1 MIKFLLVFSFLLFCS
16 PQKLF
21 SKDNSDY
28 KSFKESYQNFQNI
41 REKDRSIDKIT
52 KDISLFLEAKK
63 DFYEGRKSP
72 SKKSWLSLFQ
82 KNPAHMK
89 DEFIEL
95 WTELLKS
102 ESLETETILSQA
114 KSYKIMSPVKK
125 ILIPS
130 QKKKN
135 TTSKQIKN
143 FIRENGLEQRI
154 PINPRENLTKKTLL
168 TKSKKSLLHKVLLLV
183 ALEEDD
189 DQEEVLKLA
198 PKLEEELRKVE
209 SLSYLVFPITRIKAK
224 TMRHTGLRREAAKTY
239 QNLCLSW
246 DRFPSENFPSNIKQD
261 RIKLDEANDCLWSAR
276 YNALIGKKK
285 IAEKHSDKA
294 MRLLQKLRKKKL
306 SPLFSAESK
315 ELLLEAYYVKSFR
328 IALYFGEWA
337 EGLKWSEKALKI
349 YSKRMKRKWLDHF
362 TWLKGLSHYFLGNHK
377 EAHTSWK
384 SSLKRNLSL
393 SSQEKRLYWLT
404 QTSEKLKRKKEK
416 AQYESRLLKEHPFAF
431 YTTHY
436 LGKTPKIPAS
446 LQLKVKISSEEKQK
460 LNPKNKL
467 LVSMI
472 RSEILIES
480 GLIELA
486 KGELDNSLTL
496 TKPRKFNQ
504 KNLDFYLYLSRLL
517 KSAELYRKSIWLTG
531 VLGRHYRNFWSKNPE
546 ALKTYY
552 PEAFKEKFSQTA
564 NEYSV
569 TPSLLYAI
577 ARRESLFD
585 PEAESA
591 ANALGLMQ
599 VTPKTGKEI
608 AKKLQLKTFEPKED
622 LKKVDHNLLISGSYV
637 DSLIDYHDEDL
648 VKVISSYNAGEFCTD
663 QWSKI
668 PQEDQKLWI
677 ELIPFSETRKY
688 IKAVL
693 SSMKIYEK
701 ILDHSKEEKA
711 NLLRYTHALKN
722 ITLFRGSSK
731 HFFMKKR

>member
-1 MIKFLLVFSFLLFCS
+1 MTKFLLFSSFLLFF
-16 PQKLF
+16 PHQKLF
-21 SKDNSDY
+21 SKDNSGY
-28 KSFKESYQNFQNI
+28 KSFKESYQNFQDI
-41 REKDRSIDKIT
+41 RKKDRSIDRIT

-63 DFYEGRKSP
+63 DFYEGRRSP

-82 KNPAHMK
+82 KKSSHMK
-89 DEFIEL
+89 DDFIEL
-95 WTELLKS
+95 WTKLLKS

-114 KSYKIMSPVKK
+114 KSYKIMSPVKQ

-135 TTSKQIKN
+135 TTSKRIKK
-143 FIRENGLEQRI
+143 FIKENGLKQRI
-154 PINPRENLTKKTLL
+154 PINPRENLTKKKLL
-168 TKSKKSLLHKVLLLV
+168 TKSKKSLLHKTLLLV
-183 ALEEDD
+183 AFEEEDE
-189 DQEEVLKLA
+189 QEEVLKLA
-198 PKLEEELRKVE
+198 PKLEEELLKVDD
-209 SLSYLVFPITRIKAK
+209 LSYLIFPVTRIKAK
-224 TMRHTGLRREAAKTY
+224 TMRHTGLRRDAAQTY
-239 QNLCLSW
+239 QKLCLSW
-246 DRFPSENFPSNIKQD
+246 QNFSSEDFPSDIKQD
-261 RIKLDEANDCLWSAR
+261 RLKLNEANDCLWSAR

-285 IAEKHSDKA
+285 LAEKDSDKA

-306 SPLFSAESK
+306 SPTFSAESK

-328 IALYFGEWA
+328 IALYFGEWT
-337 EGLKWSEKALKI
+337 EGLEWSEKALKT

-362 TWLKGLSHYFLGNHK
+362 TWLKGLSHYFLGNYK
-377 EAHTSWK
+377 EAHASWK

-393 SSQEKRLYWLT
+393 NSQEKRLYWLI

-436 LGKTPKIPAS
+436 LGKIPKISAS
-446 LQLKVKISSEEKQK
+446 PQLKEKRSSEEKQK
-460 LNPKNKL
+460 LNPRNKL

-472 RSEILIES
+472 RSEILLES
-480 GLIELA
+480 GLTELA
-486 KGELDNSLTL
+486 QGELDNSLTL

-517 KSAELYRKSIWLTG
+517 KRGELYRKSIWLTG

-608 AKKLQLKTFEPKED
+608 AKKLQLKTFKPKED

-637 DSLIDYHDEDL
+637 DSLIDYHNEDL

-688 IKAVL
+688 VKAVL
-693 SSMKIYEK
+693 SSVKIYEE
-701 ILDHSKEEKA
+701 ILDQPKEERI
-711 NLLRYTHALKN
+711 NLLRYTNQYYSL
-722 ITLFRGSSK
+722 
-731 HFFMKKR
+731 